1 MSDTHPTPTSPYF
14 NLQRNIQ
21 YLERSLGQRGRI
33 HHVHRFQ
40 EHGTSTILQ
49 HATNTRQTPSDEAKL
64 LGGLSTVEQ
73 QGQNSVQPS
82 SGGIMS
88 EGRTLVPVC
97 WYCREESSYSFE
109 IKISCCFNIYSIM
122 GITSPVIGG
131 LVDRSAL
138 FRDVVGQDRACYILV
153 WVDLYHGFF
162 ILFTGTG
169 VSVVCHE
176 CINVALVAQLFLK

>member
-21 YLERSLGQRGRI
+21 YLERSLDQRGRI

-73 QGQNSVQPS
+73 RGQNRVQPS

-97 WYCREESSYSFE
+97 RYCREESSYSFE
-109 IKISCCFNIYSIM
+109 IKISCCFNIHIFNNGNHLLAASLIAVHCFV
-122 GITSPVIGG
+122 TSPAKIGH
-131 LVDRSAL
+131 D
-138 FRDVVGQDRACYILV
+138 
-153 WVDLYHGFF
+153 
-162 ILFTGTG
+162 
-169 VSVVCHE
+169 
-176 CINVALVAQLFLK
+176 LFLSEWICNMVFLYFLPAQASLLSAMSASTLHWSPSSS